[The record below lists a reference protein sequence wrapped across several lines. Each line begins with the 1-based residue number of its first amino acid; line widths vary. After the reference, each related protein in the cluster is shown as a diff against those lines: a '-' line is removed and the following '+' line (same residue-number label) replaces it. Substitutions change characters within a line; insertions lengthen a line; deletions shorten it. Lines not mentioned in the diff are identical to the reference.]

1 MATDLILEEDPFV
14 FPEVAI
20 KNTILQLRDFVAQ
33 LNVVDEISY
42 KKVTSLYRQAREWKK
57 CLEAKRKELVEPF
70 RTEVAR
76 INDKA
81 KELSEP
87 LDNVINLANAK
98 VNAYQRLLE
107 DAKRL
112 EEEKLREAASLFD
125 AEDEVFVAPLD
136 KVIRG
141 DGAMAITKTEK
152 RFKVTDLSKVPLK
165 YLTINEKIVEQDM
178 KLGINEIPGLEI
190 WEETSTQLR
199 IR

>member
-1 MATDLILEEDPFV
+1 MAANLILENDPFAL
-14 FPEVAI
+14 PEIAI
-20 KNTILQLRDFVAQ
+20 KNSILQLYDFIVQ
-33 LNVVDEISY
+33 LSVVDEASY

-57 CLEAKRKELVEPF
+57 CLEAKRKELIEPF

-81 KELSEP
+81 KDLSEP
-87 LDNVINLANAK
+87 LDNAINVANAK
-98 VNAYQRLLE
+98 VNAYQHQLAE
-107 DAKRL
+107 AKRL

-125 AEDEVFVAPLD
+125 AEDEVFVTPLE

-141 DGAMAITKTEK
+141 DGAIAVTKTEK

-165 YLTINEKIVEQDM
+165 YLTINEKIVEQDI

>member
-1 MATDLILEEDPFV
+1 MAANLILENDPFAL
-14 FPEVAI
+14 PEIAI
-20 KNTILQLRDFVAQ
+20 KNSILQLRDFIAQ
-33 LNVVDEISY
+33 LSVVDEASY

-57 CLEAKRKELVEPF
+57 CLEAKRKELIEPF

-81 KELSEP
+81 KDLSEP
-87 LDNVINLANAK
+87 LDNAINVANAK
-98 VNAYQRLLE
+98 VNAYQHQLAE
-107 DAKRL
+107 AKRL

-125 AEDEVFVAPLD
+125 AEDEVFVTPLE

-141 DGAMAITKTEK
+141 DGAIAITKTEK

-165 YLTINEKIVEQDM
+165 YLTINEKIVEQDI